1 MVIEIESFK
10 DQFAQLSKRIAEA
23 QRHEELMEAIDDMTV
38 LLTAEKEI
46 AQKIWSI
53 EEESEQ
59 PSLPWQPRAS

>member
-10 DQFAQLSKRIAEA
+10 EQFAQLSKRIAEA
-23 QRHEELMEAIDDMTV
+23 QTYDDLMDAIDDMTV

-53 EEESEQ
+53 EEESQQ
-59 PSLPWQPRAS
+59 PTLPWLPRAS

>member
-23 QRHEELMEAIDDMTV
+23 QTHEELLDAIDDMTV

-53 EEESEQ
+53 EAASQQ
-59 PSLPWQPRAS
+59 PSLPWLPKAS